1 MVRILIDGWHWWSFV
16 KAFSRGASPLSPLF
30 KFNRPCQWW
39 WWEGIDIP
47 FWHEKV
53 GWIFATLSQI
63 QVYWR
68 CPFMMFNWT
77 LRKKY
82 IWISQ
87 LQKDGDYRIVI
98 FPTSQTK
105 LRMEERFFLFIHRC
119 LLARSLSTH
128 IYRFL
133 QFLQLPPSSEVPLY
147 TYFYRFLK
155 EPLAPHPAKV
165 PILTG

>member
-1 MVRILIDGWHWWSFV
+1 MVGTDDLLSRLFLEEPRHCRHCSNSTVLANDDDE
-16 KAFSRGASPLSPLF
+16 KALT
-30 KFNRPCQWW
+30 
-39 WWEGIDIP
+39 

-53 GWIFATLSQI
+53 GWIFVTLSQI

-82 IWISQ
+82 IRISQ

-128 IYRFL
+128 IYRSL

-147 TYFYRFLK
+147 TYFYRSLLLLIRQRFRF
-155 EPLAPHPAKV
+155 
-165 PILTG
+165 